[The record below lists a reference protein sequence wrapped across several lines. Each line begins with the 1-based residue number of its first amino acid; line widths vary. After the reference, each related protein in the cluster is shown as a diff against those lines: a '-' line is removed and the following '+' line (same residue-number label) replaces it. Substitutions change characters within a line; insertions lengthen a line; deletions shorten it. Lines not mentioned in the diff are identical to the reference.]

1 MSNTD
6 LHSVKEFCDY
16 DWPIQNASNQL
27 TQEMKVG
34 LKAKRDSLCF
44 IKCGNLNDPIGR
56 GLGRL
61 GGGGG
66 GVSHNA
72 KTNASISSSTTK
84 RKIFDPY
91 ACACACAYSC
101 VNPVFTVKYALS
113 CLRSCLRC

>member
-16 DWPIQNASNQL
+16 DWATQNASNQL

-66 GVSHNA
+66 FTQRKNERKHKLKHNE
-72 KTNASISSSTTK
+72 KENI
-84 RKIFDPY
+84 
-91 ACACACAYSC
+91 
-101 VNPVFTVKYALS
+101 
-113 CLRSCLRC
+113 

>member
-27 TQEMKVG
+27 TQETKVG

-66 GVSHNA
+66 GFTQRKNERKHKLKHNE
-72 KTNASISSSTTK
+72 KENI
-84 RKIFDPY
+84 
-91 ACACACAYSC
+91 
-101 VNPVFTVKYALS
+101 
-113 CLRSCLRC
+113 